1 MHYCLFI
8 ENHLQFWNNLTYK
21 LLKKHLTMFFLT
33 CLIYV
38 KLIKSAIKFKML

>member
-8 ENHLQFWNNLTYK
+8 ENHLQFWNNLTYMYK
-21 LLKKHLTMFFLT
+21 LLKKYLTMVFLT

-38 KLIKSAIKFKML
+38 KL